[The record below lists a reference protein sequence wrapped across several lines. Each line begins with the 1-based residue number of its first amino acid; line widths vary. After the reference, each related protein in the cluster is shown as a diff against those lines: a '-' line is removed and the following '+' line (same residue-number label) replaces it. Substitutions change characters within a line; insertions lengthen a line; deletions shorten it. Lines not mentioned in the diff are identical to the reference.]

1 MIKMLFIIQ
10 KLGHEEIVKLLIKNG
25 ANVNLKAWLDRSPLV
40 EAAEH
45 GMPNNNNIILNSK
58 S

>member
-1 MIKMLFIIQ
+1 MLFIIQ